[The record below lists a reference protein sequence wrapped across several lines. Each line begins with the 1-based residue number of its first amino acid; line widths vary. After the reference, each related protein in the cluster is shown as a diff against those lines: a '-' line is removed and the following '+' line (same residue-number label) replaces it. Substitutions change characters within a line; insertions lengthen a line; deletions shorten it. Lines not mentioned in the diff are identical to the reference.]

1 MKAKNPSNLELPC
14 YTTPPSTF
22 PVSSYSEIALHSDLT
37 FANQSDCKNL
47 SEAWEEKSKGYS
59 ETSIG
64 LKLKGLVLMFY
75 SWSCQAV
82 KISLRVLCASEP
94 EGYVVSETCQAC
106 FQTTAFA
113 LVSPELETKSNQ
125 T

>member
-75 SWSCQAV
+75 SWSCQDF
-82 KISLRVLCASEP
+82 
-94 EGYVVSETCQAC
+94 T
-106 FQTTAFA
+106 
-113 LVSPELETKSNQ
+113 
-125 T
+125 